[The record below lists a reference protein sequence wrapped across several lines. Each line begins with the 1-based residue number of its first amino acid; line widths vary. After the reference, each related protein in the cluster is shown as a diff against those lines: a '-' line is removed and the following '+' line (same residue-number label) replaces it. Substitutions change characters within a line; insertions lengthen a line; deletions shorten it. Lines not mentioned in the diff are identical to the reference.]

1 MNDTTNNNN
10 NTKGGEKKLRHSSFQ
25 ANTTPLPEN
34 EVLDLEKEVIEITN
48 RTTSEDVDKDQVDQ
62 YSIETEI
69 TPKTPDNWTE
79 AITENIDEFR
89 QHWRMFF
96 TDIYQNEENTILD
109 VIFLS
114 IELPFTILRKV
125 SALTKV
131 E

>member
-1 MNDTTNNNN
+1 MKDTTNNNN
-10 NTKGGEKKLRHSSFQ
+10 NTKDSEKKLRHSSFQ
-25 ANTTPLPEN
+25 ASTATLPEN
-34 EVLDLEKEVIEITN
+34 EVLDVEKEVIEITN

-62 YSIETEI
+62 CSIGTEI
-69 TPKTPDNWTE
+69 VPKTPDSWAE

-96 TDIYQNEENTILD
+96 IDIYQNEENTILD

-114 IELPFTILRKV
+114 VELPFTILRKV
-125 SALTKV
+125 SVLSQV